1 MCGGGERE
9 RGKREGGKGD
19 LSFIREVPGLKL
31 RSSGSKC
38 LHPFLIKNKTVSGSP
53 QHTGSHSHLDYVAE
67 DSCELLPSCL
77 CFLSV
82 CITVPRFFN

>member
-1 MCGGGERE
+1 MYCVCVCWGEGRERE
-9 RGKREGGKGD
+9 KGKREKGKGD

-53 QHTGSHSHLDYVAE
+53 QHTGPLTAIS
-67 DSCELLPSCL
+67 
-77 CFLSV
+77 
-82 CITVPRFFN
+82 IM